1 MYPFRRILVPTDF
14 STASEWIFDDAIR
27 LAGTSGAEIVI
38 LHIRMTWEAHP
49 SELRLPA
56 DASLYEYAE
65 KQELDRLRERIAR
78 ANAKVATRLVVKIAP
93 DPGKAICETAAE
105 EKADLLVIATHA
117 RHHVAHLIIGSTT
130 LSVINDPPAPVLAI
144 RYGIRKRTSLKT
156 MLVPVHLQQ
165 KSHASLELAA
175 QIAAGEGAVIHL
187 VTVCDDSDR
196 PGAQALLQKLTA
208 EVHGAVAKSEI
219 LRGTDVPRE
228 IIRYAERVNAD
239 VIVLNAD
246 QQISD
251 TKGDIVR
258 KAPVPV
264 LVVPSS

>member
-1 MYPFRRILVPTDF
+1 M
-14 STASEWIFDDAIR
+14 
-27 LAGTSGAEIVI
+27 
-38 LHIRMTWEAHP
+38 
-49 SELRLPA
+49 
-56 DASLYEYAE
+56 
-65 KQELDRLRERIAR
+65 
-78 ANAKVATRLVVKIAP
+78 
-93 DPGKAICETAAE
+93 
-105 EKADLLVIATHA
+105 IATHA

-144 RYGIRKRTSLKT
+144 RYGIRKRTSFKT
-156 MLVPVHLQQ
+156 MLVPVHLKQ

-196 PGAQALLQKLTA
+196 PGAQALLQKLT

-228 IIRYAERVNAD
+228 IIRYSERVNAD

-258 KAPVPV
+258 RSPVPV